1 MKRHRDPV
9 SEIVTVILR
18 LQMARD
24 EIRERRSRISAG
36 VEQAIEEAE
45 REIIRNEWDLVRMYC
60 ERLARVAREEAER

>member
-18 LQMARD
+18 LKMARD
-24 EIRERRSRISAG
+24 EIRERRSRISSG

-60 ERLARVAREEAER
+60 ERLARVAGEEARR